1 MACSLD
7 VHFPTS
13 ISTAGTDAVWAEE
26 DREGPPPDGLPFD
39 PIDSL
44 WYCVRGEPG
53 ECEECNVYGFAIYQ
67 DAAGDTVIK
76 GHPNDPHLPDTNW
89 HGL

>member
-13 ISTAGTDAVWAEE
+13 ITTAGTDAVWAEE

-44 WYCVRGEPG
+44 WYCVSTAIESCTGLAIENVTLYGGDEPLVRRFLLSSCSLSLRG
-53 ECEECNVYGFAIYQ
+53 
-67 DAAGDTVIK
+67 
-76 GHPNDPHLPDTNW
+76 
-89 HGL
+89 